1 MRFPRFPS
9 DGRTAE
15 RDSLGVAQRL
25 GSPLA
30 VIASAW
36 EVCGAFV
43 SPRRNVALVGR
54 HSAVE
59 VIKASAN
66 SKLGSASPQL
76 YFRAQ
81 PNVYL
86 FWGLRSVP
94 QFEVGRR

>member
-1 MRFPRFPS
+1 MV
-9 DGRTAE
+9 E

-25 GSPLA
+25 GSRLA
-30 VIASAW
+30 VIASSR
-36 EVCGAFV
+36 EVQEA
-43 SPRRNVALVGR
+43 SPPVQRNVALVGR